1 MSRSVFEN
9 CVGDVDYKDKIVPLR
24 FKNGLYIYIPA
35 RCHHEL
41 NGTKGKH
48 PGTPY
53 GAAKE
58 TNYRSSVLV
67 INVLR
72 VGRFVLWP

>member
-1 MSRSVFEN
+1 L
-9 CVGDVDYKDKIVPLR
+9 DVDYKDKIVTLH
-24 FKNGLYIYIPA
+24 FKNGQKKKIPA
-35 RCHHEL
+35 RCLHEL
-41 NGTKGKH
+41 NTTKGKH

-58 TNYRSSVLV
+58 KKYRSSVLV

-72 VGRFVLWP
+72 VGRFLLWP

>member
-1 MSRSVFEN
+1 MGKKKPAS
-9 CVGDVDYKDKIVPLR
+9 
-24 FKNGLYIYIPA
+24 GL
-35 RCHHEL
+35 HEL
-41 NGTKGKH
+41 NGTKGKQ

-58 TNYRSSVLV
+58 TKYRSSVLV

-72 VGRFVLWP
+72 VDRFLLWP